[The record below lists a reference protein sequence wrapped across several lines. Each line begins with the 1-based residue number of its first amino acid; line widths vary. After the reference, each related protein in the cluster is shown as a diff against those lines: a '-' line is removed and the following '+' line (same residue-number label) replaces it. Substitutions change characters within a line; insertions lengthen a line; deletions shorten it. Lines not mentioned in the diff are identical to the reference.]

1 MVVIKDSGNRRE
13 FETGAQRD
21 MQEGKGDMVSIPWE
35 AILRLKGV
43 A

>member
-21 MQEGKGDMVSIPWE
+21 MPDLPLRAGKKTFGYFE
-35 AILRLKGV
+35 ENEE
-43 A
+43 